1 MGCSKW
7 HTSAPEA
14 SWRQGFDPCIPLL
27 FDLYHYLEQN
37 GCFGLVSEHAPGPS
51 SQVLPGCRVRHPC
64 YSKNLFVRPHFRTV
78 FAISYD
84 ISHIFMSHGKR
95 IHESW
100 HARNESYR
108 KWATSHIFMSH
119 DTRIHESWHT
129 YSWVMAHIFISP
141 SHACLWVMARVYI
154 ESWHT
159 YSWVMVHVLM
169 SHGTRIHRVIAHH
182 HGHGTRIHG
191 SWHTYSWIMANESMS
206 HGTHEISHFD
216 DNESRQTYP
225 WDTAHIFMS
234 HGTHIHEW
242 Q

>member
-100 HARNESYR
+100 HTRN
-108 KWATSHIFMSH
+108 SHIENEQHLTYLWVMTHVLMSH
-119 DTRIHESWHT
+119 GIHIHESWRTYSLVHRMHVYESWHACTSSHGTRIHESWCT
-129 YSWVMAHIFISP
+129 YSWVMAHVF
-141 SHACLWVMARVYI
+141 I
-154 ESWHT
+154 ES
-159 YSWVMVHVLM
+159 
-169 SHGTRIHRVIAHH
+169 
-182 HGHGTRIHG
+182 
-191 SWHTYSWIMANESMS
+191 
-206 HGTHEISHFD
+206 
-216 DNESRQTYP
+216 
-225 WDTAHIFMS
+225 
-234 HGTHIHEW
+234 
-242 Q
+242 